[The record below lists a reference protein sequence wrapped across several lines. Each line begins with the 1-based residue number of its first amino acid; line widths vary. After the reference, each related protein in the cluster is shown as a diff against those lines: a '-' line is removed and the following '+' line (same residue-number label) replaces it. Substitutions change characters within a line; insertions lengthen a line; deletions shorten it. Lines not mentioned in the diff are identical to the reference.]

1 MYQNIPVCRYVAKKA
16 VIYEQMRIP
25 RNMILVAKRN
35 ANKFNPLP
43 IVNCSWKLHEQL
55 CKPKHNQLLS

>member
-1 MYQNIPVCRYVAKKA
+1 MYIAKKA
-16 VIYEQMRIP
+16 FIYEQMRIP